1 MQTDQQ
7 TKIVVDTNMH
17 VKQPESGKED
27 MRTKLEKNSKG
38 ASRNKDKKLLINQ
51 RSQSQGN
58 MNFAVKNGDQ
68 GEKAKELFEKFFKSF
83 DETIQETNLEIGS
96 KEGTNKEA
104 SQDGSIPW
112 KFTGVSVDP
121 TSP

>member
-17 VKQPESGKED
+17 VKQPESGKEGVIS
-27 MRTKLEKNSKG
+27 KLEKSSKG

-58 MNFAVKNGDQ
+58 MNFEVKKGDQ

-83 DETIQETNLEIGS
+83 DETI
-96 KEGTNKEA
+96 
-104 SQDGSIPW
+104 
-112 KFTGVSVDP
+112 
-121 TSP
+121 